1 MCFFQSIAKPLK
13 YSFYNPSIAQ
23 SSAWKSIDYFTT
35 LANIANLTPKLAKN
49 TKAPPLQ
56 NNRGGNASINKLV
69 AVYPADFRR
78 QAKRNFIELYAGYRV
93 QEKSVGFPKDDLAG
107 ILTVYIGSN
116 YLAYTNLDLPRSDLV
131 VYFNSL
137 YSQTRKVLKASR
149 GFAKLNAAKK
159 RRLYEQQAIMGVLP
173 IATRSELLQESNLDI
188 SQALQD
194 GAGLNLE
201 ALFGV
206 VANQITITPSGLIIQ

>member
-1 MCFFQSIAKPLK
+1 MK

-93 QEKSVGFPKDDLAG
+93 LKKKCRLPKG
-107 ILTVYIGSN
+107 
-116 YLAYTNLDLPRSDLV
+116 
-131 VYFNSL
+131 
-137 YSQTRKVLKASR
+137 
-149 GFAKLNAAKK
+149 
-159 RRLYEQQAIMGVLP
+159 
-173 IATRSELLQESNLDI
+173 
-188 SQALQD
+188 
-194 GAGLNLE
+194 
-201 ALFGV
+201 
-206 VANQITITPSGLIIQ
+206 